1 VLTLTSTCKISDICW
16 VSHRKF
22 NSMGF
27 LDIADEMAD
36 APVFVNPPGM
46 GILPPPPD
54 LADPGRVFSTS
65 DRINRIIHSFLTLD
79 LEMIFGQHRETL
91 PPGGQDPLQPPWDL
105 APTFDHFLDFT
116 PIRSNNRRMRANVR
130 LQDMLGGLGGPAV
143 QMLQDMARMHPG
155 DIQFAFSGN
164 AAHLFFN
171 SDPTLDPQ
179 MRTRVTQ
186 YLDARPRR
194 GRDMRDGSS
203 AMLSTQG
210 RWADEARINAGPTYQ
225 ERLDNLGNHVIVALL
240 PAAREAADIASEKAE
255 REAKEAEE
263 KAKTEREEAELKAKE
278 ELEAQQKHEAEE
290 AAERQ
295 REEEAVIAAAAEE
308 AVIAAA
314 AAAAATA
321 AAAAEAEAAAQAASQ
336 LEDTT
341 RNAET
346 RTSGAPEPNL
356 IIPDEP
362 VASTSGTQP
371 APSTEPARI
380 VVMYQGQEVDITDA
394 DIDPEFLQAV
404 PDDIRDEII
413 GNYVRE
419 QQRQAR
425 PSRPAETEMDLEF
438 LNALPA
444 DIRED
449 VIRGQAAQI
458 TGVPAEMDAASV
470 LATLP
475 EELRQTVLLE
485 QDDGTLQA
493 LPSSVIAEV
502 NALRAQQ
509 QSRRMPASMLQP
521 DRELN
526 PPVSRKPPPHREAV
540 QLLDKSGIAN
550 LVRLLFYTDTNRRTA
565 LQQVLVNLSENNKS
579 RNDLLT
585 LLLVMLQGGKN
596 DIGGVDK
603 IFSQLSV
610 RGSAKAHSSGKGKHK
625 ETDAHPA
632 TASTAS
638 TLPDEVIVQRSLDT
652 LTAIVNANELA
663 SLYFLTEQE
672 LPHSLQRTSSKK
684 GKGKDRQEPPAH
696 YPFVQLLT
704 LLERHHLL
712 QQSHML
718 DAISSLLCTVT
729 KPLATLREVKDDTP
743 EDKSK
748 EEKPVEQSQA
758 AEVPAQPSEA
768 SLSEQPQQSLEAVV
782 QSAEV
787 STNGK
792 ISRANPRSTFLD
804 FSCSPI
810 CGPHPG
816 STHNIR
822 ALEKA
827 TTTAFK
833 RTSPP
838 IQASSI
844 PRRFSASRCQS
855 PNSGR
860 MLVKVFPEHTSTY
873 LPPCFSHWRS
883 GCHHC

>member
-1 VLTLTSTCKISDICW
+1 
-16 VSHRKF
+16 
-22 NSMGF
+22 MGF

-36 APVFVNPPGM
+36 APVFENPPAM

-54 LADPGRVFSTS
+54 LADPARIFSTS
-65 DRINRIIHSFLTLD
+65 NWIYGITPLYLILD
-79 LEMIFGQHRETL
+79 LEMIFGQHREAL

-105 APTFDHFLDFT
+105 APTFDHFLDFA
-116 PIRSNNRRMRANVR
+116 PIRSNNRRLRANVR

-179 MRTRVTQ
+179 MRPRMTQ
-186 YLDARPRR
+186 YLDVRPPRR
-194 GRDMRDGSS
+194 GRDSS

-225 ERLDNLGNHVIVALL
+225 ERLDNLGNHVIVVLL
-240 PAAREAADIASEKAE
+240 PAAREVAKIASEKAQ

-263 KAKTEREEAELKAKE
+263 KAKAEQEEAELKAKE
-278 ELEAQQKHEAEE
+278 ELEAQQKRDAEETAEREREEEE
-290 AAERQ
+290 AA
-295 REEEAVIAAAAEE
+295 VT
-308 AVIAAA
+308 A

-321 AAAAEAEAAAQAASQ
+321 AAATAAAAEAEAEAAAQTASQ
-336 LEDTT
+336 LEDTAM
-341 RNAET
+341 NAEAST
-346 RTSGAPEPNL
+346 GGAPEPTA

-362 VASTSGTQP
+362 VASTSNTQP
-371 APSTEPARI
+371 PPSTAPSRI

-404 PDDIRDEII
+404 PEDIRDEII

-419 QQRQAR
+419 QQRQTR
-425 PSRPAETEMDLEF
+425 PSRPAEAEMDMDF

-449 VIRGQAAQI
+449 VLRGQAAQI

-509 QSRRMPASMLQP
+509 HSRRMPASMLQP

-526 PPVSRKPPPHREAV
+526 PPVSRKQPPHREAV

-565 LQQVLVNLSENNKS
+565 LQQVLVNLSENSKS

-585 LLLVMLQGGKN
+585 LLLVMLQSGKN

-610 RGSAKAHSSGKGKHK
+610 RSSTKAHSFGKGKHK
-625 ETDAHPA
+625 ETDSH
-632 TASTAS
+632 TTTVSTTS
-638 TLPDEVIVQRSLDT
+638 TLPDEVVVQRSLDT

-672 LPHSLQRTSSKK
+672 LPHSLQRSPSKK
-684 GKGKDRQEPPAH
+684 GKGKERQESPPH

-718 DAISSLLCTVT
+718 DAVSSLLCTVT
-729 KPLATLREVKDDTP
+729 KPLAILREVKDDTP

-748 EEKPVEQSQA
+748 EEKPAEQQQA
-758 AEVPAQPSEA
+758 TEVPAQPSGA
-768 SLSEQPQQSLEAVV
+768 SPSEQPQQSPEAVI
-782 QSAEV
+782 QPAET
-787 STNGK
+787 SINGQ
-792 ISRANPRSTFLD
+792 ISHSNALDAFL
-804 FSCSPI
+804 
-810 CGPHPG
+810 
-816 STHNIR
+816 
-822 ALEKA
+822 
-827 TTTAFK
+827 
-833 RTSPP
+833 
-838 IQASSI
+838 
-844 PRRFSASRCQS
+844 
-855 PNSGR
+855 NSF
-860 MLVKVFPEHTSTY
+860 M
-873 LPPCFSHWRS
+873 
-883 GCHHC
+883 

>member
-1 VLTLTSTCKISDICW
+1 MVVPALDAGLIDQMGAHVDEYVQRSRNSLGF
-16 VSHRKF
+16 SQGNL

-27 LDIADEMAD
+27 LDIADDMAD
-36 APVFVNPPGM
+36 APVFVNPPTM

-54 LADPGRVFSTS
+54 LADPARIFSTS
-65 DRINRIIHSFLTLD
+65 DRIYVIMHLCLALD
-79 LEMIFGQHRETL
+79 LEMILDQHREVL

-105 APTFDHFLDFT
+105 APTFDHFLDFA

-171 SDPTLDPQ
+171 PDPLDPQ

-186 YLDARPRR
+186 YLDIRPPRR

-210 RWADEARINAGPTYQ
+210 RWADEARINAGPTDQ

-240 PAAREAADIASEKAE
+240 PAAREAAKIASEKAE
-255 REAKEAEE
+255 REAKEVEE
-263 KAKTEREEAELKAKE
+263 NARVEREKSELEAKE
-278 ELEAQQKHEAEE
+278 ELEAQQKREAEE

-295 REEEAVIAAAAEE
+295 RKEEEAAI
-308 AVIAAA
+308 
-314 AAAAATA
+314 AAATA
-321 AAAAEAEAAAQAASQ
+321 AAAAEAEAEAEAAAQAASQ
-336 LEDTT
+336 LEDAVM
-341 RNAET
+341 NAEAS
-346 RTSGAPEPNL
+346 TSGLPEPNA

-371 APSTEPARI
+371 APTTAPARI
-380 VVMYQGQEVDITDA
+380 VVMYQGQDVDITDA

-425 PSRPAETEMDLEF
+425 PSRPAEAEMDMDF

-449 VIRGQAAQI
+449 VLRGQAAQI

-509 QSRRMPASMLQP
+509 QSRRMPPSMLQP

-579 RNDLLT
+579 RNDLLN

-596 DIGGVDK
+596 DISGVDK

-610 RGSAKAHSSGKGKHK
+610 RSSAKTGKGKHR

-632 TASTAS
+632 TSSTAS
-638 TLPDEVIVQRSLDT
+638 TLPDEIVVQRSLDT

-672 LPHSLQRTSSKK
+672 LPHSLQRSSSKK
-684 GKGKDRQEPPAH
+684 GKGKERQEPPAH

-729 KPLATLREVKDDTP
+729 KPLAILREVKDDTSD
-743 EDKSK
+743 DKSK
-748 EEKPVEQSQA
+748 EEKPAEQSQVTEA
-758 AEVPAQPSEA
+758 PAQPSEA
-768 SLSEQPQQSLEAVV
+768 PSAEESQQSPEAVV
-782 QSAEV
+782 QPAEA
-787 STNGK
+787 STNG
-792 ISRANPRSTFLD
+792 
-804 FSCSPI
+804 
-810 CGPHPG
+810 
-816 STHNIR
+816 NI
-822 ALEKA
+822 L
-827 TTTAFK
+827 
-833 RTSPP
+833 
-838 IQASSI
+838 
-844 PRRFSASRCQS
+844 
-855 PNSGR
+855 
-860 MLVKVFPEHTSTY
+860 
-873 LPPCFSHWRS
+873 
-883 GCHHC
+883 

>member
-1 VLTLTSTCKISDICW
+1 MFLTGNFISL
-16 VSHRKF
+16 
-22 NSMGF
+22 GF

-36 APVFVNPPGM
+36 APVFVNPPAM

-54 LADPGRVFSTS
+54 LADPARIFSTS
-65 DRINRIIHSFLTLD
+65 GRVCRIMHSYLAPD
-79 LEMIFGQHRETL
+79 LEMIFGQHRDGL
-91 PPGGQDPLQPPWDL
+91 PPGDQDPLQPPWDL
-105 APTFDHFLDFT
+105 APTFDHFLDFA
-116 PIRSNNRRMRANVR
+116 PIRSNNRRLRANVR

-171 SDPTLDPQ
+171 ADPTLDPQ

-186 YLDARPRR
+186 YLDVRPSRR
-194 GRDMRDGSS
+194 GRDIRDGSS

-225 ERLDNLGNHVIVALL
+225 ERLDNLGNHVTVALL
-240 PAAREAADIASEKAE
+240 PAAREAAKTASEQAE
-255 REAKEAEE
+255 IEAKEAEE
-263 KAKTEREEAELKAKE
+263 KAKAEREEAELKAKE
-278 ELEAQQKHEAEE
+278 ELEAQQKREAEE

-295 REEEAVIAAAAEE
+295 REEEQAATAAA
-308 AVIAAA
+308 
-314 AAAAATA
+314 A

-341 RNAET
+341 MNAET
-346 RTSGAPEPNL
+346 STADVPEPNA
-356 IIPDEP
+356 IISDEP
-362 VASTSGTQP
+362 VASTSGTP
-371 APSTEPARI
+371 PSPSTAPARI

-404 PDDIRDEII
+404 PEDIRDEII
-413 GNYVRE
+413 SNYVRE

-425 PSRPAETEMDLEF
+425 PSRPAEAEMDMDF

-449 VIRGQAAQI
+449 VLRGQAAQI

-509 QSRRMPASMLQP
+509 QSRRIPASMLQP

-526 PPVSRKPPPHREAV
+526 LPVSRKPPPHREAV
-540 QLLDKSGIAN
+540 QLLDKSGITN

-610 RGSAKAHSSGKGKHK
+610 RSSAKAHSSGKGKHK
-625 ETDAHPA
+625 EIDSHPA
-632 TASTAS
+632 TAPTAPTAPTASTPS
-638 TLPDEVIVQRSLDT
+638 TLPDEVVVQRSLDT

-672 LPHSLQRTSSKK
+672 LPHSLQRSSSRK
-684 GKGKDRQEPPAH
+684 GKGKERQEPPVH
-696 YPFVQLLT
+696 YPFVQLLS

-718 DAISSLLCTVT
+718 DAVSSLLCTVT
-729 KPLATLREVKDDTP
+729 KPLIILREVKDDTP

-768 SLSEQPQQSLEAVV
+768 PPSEQPQQSPETVIQPAEA
-782 QSAEV
+782 SI
-787 STNGK
+787 SGK
-792 ISRANPRSTFLD
+792 IAHTSSLSTFLD
-804 FSCSPI
+804 LFCSPFG
-810 CGPHPG
+810 GPHRL
-816 STHNIR
+816 SALDIR
-822 ALEKA
+822 AFEKA
-827 TTTAFK
+827 ILTAFT

-844 PRRFSASRCQS
+844 SRGCSASCCQS
-855 PNSGR
+855 PDCGR
-860 MLVKVFPEHTSTY
+860 MLIKVFPEHTSSY
-873 LPPCFSHWRS
+873 FPPRFSNRCP
-883 GCHHC
+883 GCHHCRAKGEG

>member
-1 VLTLTSTCKISDICW
+1 MSNFIYGITHL
-16 VSHRKF
+16 
-22 NSMGF
+22 F
-27 LDIADEMAD
+27 LA
-36 APVFVNPPGM
+36 
-46 GILPPPPD
+46 
-54 LADPGRVFSTS
+54 
-65 DRINRIIHSFLTLD
+65 LD
-79 LEMIFGQHRETL
+79 LEMIFGQHREAL
-91 PPGGQDPLQPPWDL
+91 PPGGQDPLHPPWDL
-105 APTFDHFLDFT
+105 APTFDHFLDFA
-116 PIRSNNRRMRANVR
+116 PIRSNNRRLRTNVR

-155 DIQFAFSGN
+155 DIQFAFSSN

-179 MRTRVTQ
+179 MRPRVTQ
-186 YLDARPRR
+186 YLDVRPPRR
-194 GRDMRDGSS
+194 GREMRDGSS

-225 ERLDNLGNHVIVALL
+225 ERLDNLGNHVTVVLL
-240 PAAREAADIASEKAE
+240 PAAREAAKIASEKAQ

-263 KAKTEREEAELKAKE
+263 KAKAEREEAELKAKE
-278 ELEAQQKHEAEE
+278 ELETQQKREAEE

-295 REEEAVIAAAAEE
+295 REEEEAA
-308 AVIAAA
+308 IAAA
-314 AAAAATA
+314 AATAAATATA

-336 LEDTT
+336 LELEDTT
-341 RNAET
+341 MNTET
-346 RTSGAPEPNL
+346 TTSIVPPEPSA
-356 IIPDEP
+356 IIPGEP
-362 VASTSGTQP
+362 VASTSNSQP
-371 APSTEPARI
+371 PSSTVPARI

-425 PSRPAETEMDLEF
+425 PSRPAEAEMDMDF

-449 VIRGQAAQI
+449 VLRGQATQI

-485 QDDGTLQA
+485 QDDGTLQT

-509 QSRRMPASMLQP
+509 QSRRIPASMLQP

-526 PPVSRKPPPHREAV
+526 PPVSRKLPPHREAV

-565 LQQVLVNLSENNKS
+565 LQQVLVNLSENSKS

-585 LLLVMLQGGKN
+585 LLIVMLQGGKN

-610 RGSAKAHSSGKGKHK
+610 RSSAKAHSSGKGKHK
-625 ETDAHPA
+625 EIDSQPA
-632 TASTAS
+632 TVSTAS
-638 TLPDEVIVQRSLDT
+638 TLPDEVVVQRSLDT

-663 SLYFLTEQE
+663 SLYFLIEQE
-672 LPHSLQRTSSKK
+672 LPHSLQRSPSKK
-684 GKGKDRQEPPAH
+684 GKGKERQESPAH

-729 KPLATLREVKDDTP
+729 KPLAILREVKDDTP

-748 EEKPVEQSQA
+748 EERPAEQSQTT
-758 AEVPAQPSEA
+758 EVPAQPPGAPS
-768 SLSEQPQQSLEAVV
+768 SEQPQQSPEAVI
-782 QSAEV
+782 QPAEA
-787 STNGK
+787 SING
-792 ISRANPRSTFLD
+792 
-804 FSCSPI
+804 
-810 CGPHPG
+810 
-816 STHNIR
+816 
-822 ALEKA
+822 
-827 TTTAFK
+827 
-833 RTSPP
+833 
-838 IQASSI
+838 
-844 PRRFSASRCQS
+844 
-855 PNSGR
+855 
-860 MLVKVFPEHTSTY
+860 
-873 LPPCFSHWRS
+873 
-883 GCHHC
+883 

>member
-1 VLTLTSTCKISDICW
+1 
-16 VSHRKF
+16 
-22 NSMGF
+22 
-27 LDIADEMAD
+27 
-36 APVFVNPPGM
+36 
-46 GILPPPPD
+46 
-54 LADPGRVFSTS
+54 
-65 DRINRIIHSFLTLD
+65 
-79 LEMIFGQHRETL
+79 MIFGQHREAL

-105 APTFDHFLDFT
+105 APTFDHFLDFA
-116 PIRSNNRRMRANVR
+116 PIRSNNRRLRANVR

-179 MRTRVTQ
+179 MRPRVTQ
-186 YLDARPRR
+186 YLDVRSPRR
-194 GRDMRDGSS
+194 GRDIRDGSS

-225 ERLDNLGNHVIVALL
+225 ERLDNLGNHVIVVLL
-240 PAAREAADIASEKAE
+240 PAAREAAKIASEKAQ

-263 KAKTEREEAELKAKE
+263 KAKAEQEEAELKAKE
-278 ELEAQQKHEAEE
+278 ELEAQQKREAEE

-295 REEEAVIAAAAEE
+295 REEEEAA
-308 AVIAAA
+308 IAAA
-314 AAAAATA
+314 AAAAQAAAQAA

-341 RNAET
+341 MNAEVS
-346 RTSGAPEPNL
+346 TSSVPEPTEPTA

-362 VASTSGTQP
+362 VASTSNTQP
-371 APSTEPARI
+371 PPSTAPARI

-404 PDDIRDEII
+404 PEDIRDEII

-425 PSRPAETEMDLEF
+425 PSRPAEAEMDMDF
-438 LNALPA
+438 LAALPA

-449 VIRGQAAQI
+449 VLRGQAAQI

-485 QDDGTLQA
+485 QDDGTLQT

-526 PPVSRKPPPHREAV
+526 PPGSRKPPPHREAV

-565 LQQVLVNLSENNKS
+565 LQQVLVNLSENSKS

-610 RGSAKAHSSGKGKHK
+610 RSSAKAHSSGKGKHK
-625 ETDAHPA
+625 EPDSHPA
-632 TASTAS
+632 TVSTTS
-638 TLPDEVIVQRSLDT
+638 TLPDEVVVQRSLDT

-672 LPHSLQRTSSKK
+672 LPHSLQRSPSKK
-684 GKGKDRQEPPAH
+684 GKGKERQESPTH

-718 DAISSLLCTVT
+718 DAVSSLLCTVT
-729 KPLATLREVKDDTP
+729 KPLAILREGKDDTP

-748 EEKPVEQSQA
+748 EEKPAEQQQA
-758 AEVPAQPSEA
+758 TEVPAQPSGA
-768 SLSEQPQQSLEAVV
+768 SPEQPQQSPEAVV
-782 QSAEV
+782 QPAEAV
-787 STNGK
+787 IQPAEAAIQPAEASINGQ
-792 ISRANPRSTFLD
+792 IL
-804 FSCSPI
+804 
-810 CGPHPG
+810 
-816 STHNIR
+816 
-822 ALEKA
+822 
-827 TTTAFK
+827 
-833 RTSPP
+833 
-838 IQASSI
+838 
-844 PRRFSASRCQS
+844 
-855 PNSGR
+855 
-860 MLVKVFPEHTSTY
+860 
-873 LPPCFSHWRS
+873 
-883 GCHHC
+883 

>member
-1 VLTLTSTCKISDICW
+1 
-16 VSHRKF
+16 
-22 NSMGF
+22 MGF

-36 APVFVNPPGM
+36 APVFVNPPAM

-54 LADPGRVFSTS
+54 LADPARIFSTS
-65 DRINRIIHSFLTLD
+65 DRIYRIVHLRPAPD
-79 LEMIFGQHRETL
+79 LEMVFGHHRDAL
-91 PPGGQDPLQPPWDL
+91 PSGGRDALQPPWDL
-105 APTFDHFLDFT
+105 APTFDHFLDFA
-116 PIRSNNRRMRANVR
+116 PIRSNNRRLRTNVR

-186 YLDARPRR
+186 YLDVRPPRR
-194 GRDMRDGSS
+194 GRDIRDGSS

-210 RWADEARINAGPTYQ
+210 RWADEARINAGPSYQ

-240 PAAREAADIASEKAE
+240 PVAREAAKIASQKAE

-263 KAKTEREEAELKAKE
+263 KAKTEQEEAELKAKE
-278 ELEAQQKHEAEE
+278 ELEAQLKREAEE
-290 AAERQ
+290 EAERQ
-295 REEEAVIAAAAEE
+295 RREEEAA
-308 AVIAAA
+308 IAAA
-314 AAAAATA
+314 AAAA

-336 LEDTT
+336 LGDTT
-341 RNAET
+341 MDAEAS
-346 RTSGAPEPNL
+346 TSGAPEPSTTVT
-356 IIPDEP
+356 DEP

-371 APSTEPARI
+371 EPSTAPERI
-380 VVMYQGQEVDITDA
+380 VVVYQGQDVDITDA

-404 PDDIRDEII
+404 PEDIRDEII

-425 PSRPAETEMDLEF
+425 PTRPAEAEMDMDF

-444 DIRED
+444 DLRED
-449 VIRGQAAQI
+449 VIREQATQI

-526 PPVSRKPPPHREAV
+526 PPVSRKLPPHREAV

-550 LVRLLFYTDTNRRTA
+550 LVRLLFYTDTSRRTS

-610 RGSAKAHSSGKGKHK
+610 RSSAKAHSSGKGKHK
-625 ETDAHPA
+625 ENDAHPV

-638 TLPDEVIVQRSLDT
+638 TLPDEVVVQRSLDT

-672 LPHSLQRTSSKK
+672 LPHSLHRSTSKK
-684 GKGKDRQEPPAH
+684 GKGKERQELPAH

-704 LLERHHLL
+704 LLERHYLL
-712 QQSHML
+712 QQPHIL

-729 KPLATLREVKDDTP
+729 KPLAILREVKDDTS

-748 EEKPVEQSQA
+748 EAKPVEQSQA
-758 AEVPAQPSEA
+758 VEDPTQPSEA
-768 SLSEQPQQSLEAVV
+768 PPSDQPPQTPEADV
-782 QSAEV
+782 QPAEV
-787 STNGK
+787 LTNGK
-792 ISRANPRSTFLD
+792 IWHTNDLRTFFDLFRS
-804 FSCSPI
+804 SYR
-810 CGPHPG
+810 GPHRL
-816 STHNIR
+816 SAVNIR
-822 ALEKA
+822 ASKK
-827 TTTAFK
+827 TAFTAFT
-833 RTSPP
+833 RTSPS
-838 IQASSI
+838 IQTSSI
-844 PRRFSASRCQS
+844 PRSCSSSRCQ
-855 PNSGR
+855 PPDCRR
-860 MLVKVFPEHTSTY
+860 MLIKMLPEHASPY
-873 LPPCFSHWRS
+873 FPPRFSNRRP
-883 GCHHC
+883 GCRHC

>member
-1 VLTLTSTCKISDICW
+1 
-16 VSHRKF
+16 
-22 NSMGF
+22 MGF

-36 APVFVNPPGM
+36 APVFENPPAM

-54 LADPGRVFSTS
+54 LADPARIFSTS
-65 DRINRIIHSFLTLD
+65 NWIYGIMHSCLALD
-79 LEMIFGQHRETL
+79 LEMIFGQHREAL

-105 APTFDHFLDFT
+105 TPTFDHFLDFA
-116 PIRSNNRRMRANVR
+116 PIRSNNRRLRANVR

-179 MRTRVTQ
+179 MRPRVTQ
-186 YLDARPRR
+186 YLDVRPPRR
-194 GRDMRDGSS
+194 GGRGDGSS

-225 ERLDNLGNHVIVALL
+225 ERLDNLGNHVIVVLL
-240 PAAREAADIASEKAE
+240 PAAREAAKIASEKAQ

-263 KAKTEREEAELKAKE
+263 KAKAEQVEAELKAKE
-278 ELEAQQKHEAEE
+278 ELEAQQKREAEE
-290 AAERQ
+290 TAERQ
-295 REEEAVIAAAAEE
+295 REEEEAAITAAAEAAAEAEAAAAE
-308 AVIAAA
+308 A
-314 AAAAATA
+314 A
-321 AAAAEAEAAAQAASQ
+321 AAAAEAEAAAQTASQ
-336 LEDTT
+336 LEDTAM
-341 RNAET
+341 NVEAS
-346 RTSGAPEPNL
+346 TSGAPEPTA

-362 VASTSGTQP
+362 VASTSNTHP
-371 APSTEPARI
+371 PPSTAPARI

-419 QQRQAR
+419 QQRQTR
-425 PSRPAETEMDLEF
+425 PSRPTEAEMDMDF

-449 VIRGQAAQI
+449 VLRGQAAQF

-485 QDDGTLQA
+485 QDDGTLQT

-509 QSRRMPASMLQP
+509 HSRRMPASMLQP

-565 LQQVLVNLSENNKS
+565 LQQVLVNLSENSKS

-585 LLLVMLQGGKN
+585 LLLVMLQSGKN

-610 RGSAKAHSSGKGKHK
+610 RSSTKAHSSGKGKHK
-625 ETDAHPA
+625 EIDSHPA
-632 TASTAS
+632 TVSTTS
-638 TLPDEVIVQRSLDT
+638 TLPDEVVVQRSLDT

-672 LPHSLQRTSSKK
+672 LPHSLQRSPSKK
-684 GKGKDRQEPPAH
+684 GKGKERQESPAH

-729 KPLATLREVKDDTP
+729 KPLAILREVKDNTP
-743 EDKSK
+743 EDKPK
-748 EEKPVEQSQA
+748 EEKPAQQQQA
-758 AEVPAQPSEA
+758 TEAPAQPSGA
-768 SLSEQPQQSLEAVV
+768 SPSDQPQQSPEAII
-782 QSAEV
+782 QPTE
-787 STNGK
+787 TPIDGQ
-792 ISRANPRSTFLD
+792 ISQPNALDTFID
-804 FSCSPI
+804 SFI
-810 CGPHPG
+810 
-816 STHNIR
+816 
-822 ALEKA
+822 
-827 TTTAFK
+827 
-833 RTSPP
+833 
-838 IQASSI
+838 
-844 PRRFSASRCQS
+844 
-855 PNSGR
+855 
-860 MLVKVFPEHTSTY
+860 
-873 LPPCFSHWRS
+873 
-883 GCHHC
+883 

>member
-1 VLTLTSTCKISDICW
+1 
-16 VSHRKF
+16 
-22 NSMGF
+22 MGF

-36 APVFVNPPGM
+36 APVFENPPAM
-46 GILPPPPD
+46 GILPPPQD
-54 LADPGRVFSTS
+54 LADPARIFSRSNLTY
-65 DRINRIIHSFLTLD
+65 RITHLFLALD
-79 LEMIFGQHRETL
+79 LEMIFGQHREAL
-91 PPGGQDPLQPPWDL
+91 PPGGQDPLHPPWDL
-105 APTFDHFLDFT
+105 APTFDHFLDFA
-116 PIRSNNRRMRANVR
+116 PIRSNNRRLRANVR

-179 MRTRVTQ
+179 MRPRVTQ
-186 YLDARPRR
+186 YLDVRPPRR
-194 GRDMRDGSS
+194 GRDLRDGSS

-225 ERLDNLGNHVIVALL
+225 ERLDNLGNHAIVVLL
-240 PAAREAADIASEKAE
+240 PAARETAKIASEKAR

-263 KAKTEREEAELKAKE
+263 KAEAEREEAELKAKE
-278 ELEAQQKHEAEE
+278 ELEAQQKREAEE

-295 REEEAVIAAAAEE
+295 REEEEAAIAAA
-308 AVIAAA
+308 
-314 AAAAATA
+314 A

-336 LEDTT
+336 LEDATMNT
-341 RNAET
+341 GAS
-346 RTSGAPEPNL
+346 TSDAPEPSA

-362 VASTSGTQP
+362 VASTSSTQP
-371 APSTEPARI
+371 PSSTAPERI
-380 VVMYQGQEVDITDA
+380 VVMYQGQEVDITEA

-425 PSRPAETEMDLEF
+425 PSRPAEAEMDMDF

-449 VIRGQAAQI
+449 VLRGQAAQI

-509 QSRRMPASMLQP
+509 HSRRIPASMLQS
-521 DRELN
+521 DREIN

-565 LQQVLVNLSENNKS
+565 LQQVLVNLSENSKS

-610 RGSAKAHSSGKGKHK
+610 RSSAKAHSSGKGKHK
-625 ETDAHPA
+625 EIDSHPA
-632 TASTAS
+632 TVSTAS
-638 TLPDEVIVQRSLDT
+638 TLPDEVVVQRSLDT

-672 LPHSLQRTSSKK
+672 LPHSLQRSPSKK
-684 GKGKDRQEPPAH
+684 GKGKERQESPAH

-729 KPLATLREVKDDTP
+729 KPLAILREVKDDTS

-748 EEKPVEQSQA
+748 EEKPAEQSQTT
-758 AEVPAQPSEA
+758 EGPAQPSGA
-768 SLSEQPQQSLEAVV
+768 PPSEQPQQSPEAVI
-782 QSAEV
+782 QPAET
-787 STNGK
+787 SINGQ
-792 ISRANPRSTFLD
+792 ISHINIINTFTDL
-804 FSCSPI
+804 F
-810 CGPHPG
+810 
-816 STHNIR
+816 
-822 ALEKA
+822 
-827 TTTAFK
+827 
-833 RTSPP
+833 
-838 IQASSI
+838 
-844 PRRFSASRCQS
+844 
-855 PNSGR
+855 
-860 MLVKVFPEHTSTY
+860 M
-873 LPPCFSHWRS
+873 
-883 GCHHC
+883 

>member
-1 VLTLTSTCKISDICW
+1 
-16 VSHRKF
+16 
-22 NSMGF
+22 
-27 LDIADEMAD
+27 
-36 APVFVNPPGM
+36 
-46 GILPPPPD
+46 
-54 LADPGRVFSTS
+54 
-65 DRINRIIHSFLTLD
+65 
-79 LEMIFGQHRETL
+79 MIFGQHREAL

-105 APTFDHFLDFT
+105 APTFDHFLDFA
-116 PIRSNNRRMRANVR
+116 PIRSNNRRLRANVR

-186 YLDARPRR
+186 YLDVRPPRR
-194 GRDMRDGSS
+194 GRDTRDGSS

-210 RWADEARINAGPTYQ
+210 RWADEARINAGPAYQ
-225 ERLDNLGNHVIVALL
+225 ERLDNLGNHVVVVLL
-240 PAAREAADIASEKAE
+240 PAARETAKVASEKAQ

-263 KAKTEREEAELKAKE
+263 KAKAEREEAELKAKE
-278 ELEAQQKHEAEE
+278 ELEAQQKREAEE
-290 AAERQ
+290 VAERQ
-295 REEEAVIAAAAEE
+295 REEEEAA
-308 AVIAAA
+308 IAAA
-314 AAAAATA
+314 AAAA

-341 RNAET
+341 MSAEAST
-346 RTSGAPEPNL
+346 RGAPEPDA

-362 VASTSGTQP
+362 VASTSSTQP
-371 APSTEPARI
+371 LPSTAPARI
-380 VVMYQGQEVDITDA
+380 VVIYQGQEVDITDA

-404 PDDIRDEII
+404 PEDIRDEII

-425 PSRPAETEMDLEF
+425 PSRPAEAEMDMDF

-449 VIRGQAAQI
+449 VLRGQAAQI

-526 PPVSRKPPPHREAV
+526 PPVSRKPPTHREAV

-565 LQQVLVNLSENNKS
+565 LQQVLVNLSENSKS

-610 RGSAKAHSSGKGKHK
+610 RTPAKVHSSGKGKHK
-625 ETDAHPA
+625 EIDSHPA

-638 TLPDEVIVQRSLDT
+638 TLPDEVVVQRSLDT

-672 LPHSLQRTSSKK
+672 LPHSLQRSPSKK
-684 GKGKDRQEPPAH
+684 GKGKERQESPAH
-696 YPFVQLLT
+696 YPFVQLLI

-729 KPLATLREVKDDTP
+729 KPLAILREVKDDTP
-743 EDKSK
+743 KDKSK
-748 EEKPVEQSQA
+748 EEKPAEKPQA
-758 AEVPAQPSEA
+758 TEVPAQPSEA
-768 SLSEQPQQSLEAVV
+768 PPPEQPQQSAEAAI
-782 QSAEV
+782 QPAE
-787 STNGK
+787 TPINGQ
-792 ISRANPRSTFLD
+792 ISHIDALNTFLD
-804 FSCSPI
+804 
-810 CGPHPG
+810 
-816 STHNIR
+816 
-822 ALEKA
+822 
-827 TTTAFK
+827 
-833 RTSPP
+833 
-838 IQASSI
+838 
-844 PRRFSASRCQS
+844 
-855 PNSGR
+855 
-860 MLVKVFPEHTSTY
+860 
-873 LPPCFSHWRS
+873 CFM
-883 GCHHC
+883 

>member
-1 VLTLTSTCKISDICW
+1 
-16 VSHRKF
+16 
-22 NSMGF
+22 MGF

-36 APVFVNPPGM
+36 APVFVNPPAM

-54 LADPGRVFSTS
+54 LADPARIFSAS
-65 DRINRIIHSFLTLD
+65 DRIYRIMHLRLAPD
-79 LEMIFGQHRETL
+79 LEMIFGQHREAL
-91 PPGGQDPLQPPWDL
+91 PPGDQDPLQPPWDL
-105 APTFDHFLDFT
+105 APTFDHFLDFA
-116 PIRSNNRRMRANVR
+116 PIRSNNRRLRANVR

-186 YLDARPRR
+186 YLDVRPPRR
-194 GRDMRDGSS
+194 GREMRDGSS

-240 PAAREAADIASEKAE
+240 PVARDAAKIASEKAQ

-263 KAKTEREEAELKAKE
+263 KAKAEREEAELKAKE
-278 ELEAQQKHEAEE
+278 ELEAQQKREAEE

-295 REEEAVIAAAAEE
+295 REEEEAAIA
-308 AVIAAA
+308 
-314 AAAAATA
+314 A
-321 AAAAEAEAAAQAASQ
+321 AAAAEAEAAAQVASQ
-336 LEDTT
+336 LEDATMS
-341 RNAET
+341 AEGSA
-346 RTSGAPEPNL
+346 SGVPEPNA

-371 APSTEPARI
+371 APSTATARI

-419 QQRQAR
+419 QRQAR
-425 PSRPAETEMDLEF
+425 PARPAEAEMDMDF

-449 VIRGQAAQI
+449 VLRGQAAQI

-509 QSRRMPASMLQP
+509 QSRRMPASLLQS
-521 DRELN
+521 DRDLN

-610 RGSAKAHSSGKGKHK
+610 RSSVKAHSSGKGKHK
-625 ETDAHPA
+625 ETDSHHA

-638 TLPDEVIVQRSLDT
+638 TLPDEVVVQRSLDT

-672 LPHSLQRTSSKK
+672 LPHSLQRSPSKK
-684 GKGKDRQEPPAH
+684 GKGKERQELPAH

-718 DAISSLLCTVT
+718 DAVSSLLCTVT
-729 KPLATLREVKDDTP
+729 KPLTILREVKDDTP

-748 EEKPVEQSQA
+748 EEKPVEQSQT
-758 AEVPAQPSEA
+758 AEPPGQPSEGPP
-768 SLSEQPQQSLEAVV
+768 SEQPQQSPEAVI
-782 QSAEV
+782 QPAE
-787 STNGK
+787 TPINGE
-792 ISRANPRSTFLD
+792 ISRNSVLSTFIDL
-804 FSCSPI
+804 FCSSL
-810 CGPHPG
+810 GRHHRL
-816 STHNIR
+816 STLSIG
-822 ALEKA
+822 AFEKA
-827 TTTAFK
+827 NYTAFT
-833 RTSPP
+833 RTGPP

-844 PRRFSASRCQS
+844 PRSCSASRCQS
-855 PNSGR
+855 PDCGR
-860 MLVKVFPEHTSTY
+860 VLIKMFPEYTSTY
-873 LPPCFSHWRS
+873 FPPRFSHRRP
-883 GCHHC
+883 GCHHR

>member
-1 VLTLTSTCKISDICW
+1 MHLSL
-16 VSHRKF
+16 
-22 NSMGF
+22 
-27 LDIADEMAD
+27 
-36 APVFVNPPGM
+36 AP
-46 GILPPPPD
+46 
-54 LADPGRVFSTS
+54 
-65 DRINRIIHSFLTLD
+65 D

-91 PPGGQDPLQPPWDL
+91 PPGDQDPLQPPWDS
-105 APTFDHFLDFT
+105 APTFDHFLDFA
-116 PIRSNNRRMRANVR
+116 PIRSNHRRLRANVR

-171 SDPTLDPQ
+171 PDPTLDPQ

-186 YLDARPRR
+186 YLDVRPPRR
-194 GRDMRDGSS
+194 GQNIRDGSS

-240 PAAREAADIASEKAE
+240 PVARDAARIASEKAQK
-255 REAKEAEE
+255 EAKEAEE
-263 KAKTEREEAELKAKE
+263 KVKAEQEEAELKAKE
-278 ELEAQQKHEAEE
+278 ELEAQQKREEEE
-290 AAERQ
+290 AAERR
-295 REEEAVIAAAAEE
+295 REEEEAA
-308 AVIAAA
+308 IAAA
-314 AAAAATA
+314 AAAAAAASAAAAA

-336 LEDTT
+336 LEDATI
-341 RNAET
+341 NVEAS
-346 RTSGAPEPNL
+346 TSGVPEPNA

-362 VASTSGTQP
+362 VASSSGTQP
-371 APSTEPARI
+371 APSTAPARI
-380 VVMYQGQEVDITDA
+380 IVMYQGQDVDITDA

-404 PDDIRDEII
+404 PEDIRDEII

-419 QQRQAR
+419 QQRQ
-425 PSRPAETEMDLEF
+425 SRPARPAEAEMDMDF

-449 VIRGQAAQI
+449 VLRGQAAQI

-509 QSRRMPASMLQP
+509 QSRRMPASLLQS
-521 DRELN
+521 DRDLN
-526 PPVSRKPPPHREAV
+526 PPASRKPPQHREAV

-565 LQQVLVNLSENNKS
+565 LQQVLVNLSENNRS

-610 RGSAKAHSSGKGKHK
+610 RSSIKAHSSGKGKHK
-625 ETDAHPA
+625 EIDSQNA
-632 TASTAS
+632 TASTTATTSTTAAAS
-638 TLPDEVIVQRSLDT
+638 PLGDEVIVQRSLDT

-672 LPHSLQRTSSKK
+672 LPHSLQRSSSKK
-684 GKGKDRQEPPAH
+684 GKGKERQELPAH

-718 DAISSLLCTVT
+718 DAASSLLCTVT
-729 KPLATLREVKDDTP
+729 KPLTILREVKDETP
-743 EDKSK
+743 EDKPK
-748 EEKPVEQSQA
+748 EGKPVEQSQA
-758 AEVPAQPSEA
+758 SEVPGQSSEGPP
-768 SLSEQPQQSLEAVV
+768 SEQPQQSPEVVIQAVET
-782 QSAEV
+782 SI
-787 STNGK
+787 NGK
-792 ISRANPRSTFLD
+792 VSRPSALSSFLD
-804 FSCSPI
+804 LLCSSFGRPRRL
-810 CGPHPG
+810 
-816 STHNIR
+816 SALNIGTFQKANYT
-822 ALEKA
+822 AL
-827 TTTAFK
+827 T

-838 IQASSI
+838 IKASSI
-844 PRRFSASRCQS
+844 PRGCFASRCQP
-855 PNSGR
+855 PNCGR
-860 MLVKVFPEHTSTY
+860 MLIKMFPEHASTY
-873 LPPCFSHWRS
+873 FPPRFSHRRP
-883 GCHHC
+883 GCHHR